1 MRLLILAALLVLTAA
16 PAFACEMHTTSSQQS
31 QTTASTATDK
41 SGG

>member
-1 MRLLILAALLVLTAA
+1 MRMLILAALLVLTAA
-16 PAFACEMHTTSSQQS
+16 PAFACEMHTTSTQQG